1 MFDGMMETRPPR
13 AEIEGKKLVF
23 DALIGMLC
31 EVTKD
36 EDKPVIEALRN
47 ANKVMDLTQK
57 MLDRVKDT
65 LEAEDKAVPRER
77 AIRVNAVF
85 LPIIE
90 TLEQFLNENV

>member
-1 MFDGMMETRPPR
+1 MFEDAMKSHPPR
-13 AEIEGKKLVF
+13 PEVM
-23 DALIGMLC
+23 DALIDVLC
-31 EVTKD
+31 EVSRD

-47 ANKVMDLTQK
+47 AHKVTNLTQK
-57 MLDRVKDT
+57 VLDHVKVT
-65 LEAEDKAVPRER
+65 LEVEDKAVPRER

>member
-1 MFDGMMETRPPR
+1 MID
-13 AEIEGKKLVF
+13 V
-23 DALIGMLC
+23 LC
-31 EVTKD
+31 EVSRD

-47 ANKVMDLTQK
+47 AHKVTNLTQK
-57 MLDRVKDT
+57 VLDHVKVT
-65 LEAEDKAVPRER
+65 LEVEDKAVPRER

>member
-1 MFDGMMETRPPR
+1 M
-13 AEIEGKKLVF
+13 
-23 DALIGMLC
+23 DALIDVLC
-31 EVTKD
+31 EVSRD

-47 ANKVMDLTQK
+47 AHKVTNLTQK
-57 MLDRVKDT
+57 VLDHVKVT

-90 TLEQFLNENV
+90 TLEQFINENA

>member
-1 MFDGMMETRPPR
+1 MFEDAMKSRPPR
-13 AEIEGKKLVF
+13 PEVL
-23 DALIGMLC
+23 DALIDVLC
-31 EVTKD
+31 EVTRD

-47 ANKVMDLTQK
+47 AHKVTDLTQK
-57 MLDRVKDT
+57 VLDHVKVT
-65 LEAEDKAVPRER
+65 LEVEDKAIPRER

>member
-1 MFDGMMETRPPR
+1 M
-13 AEIEGKKLVF
+13 
-23 DALIGMLC
+23 DALIDVLC
-31 EVTKD
+31 EVSRD

-47 ANKVMDLTQK
+47 AHKVTNLTQK
-57 MLDRVKDT
+57 VLDHVKVT
-65 LEAEDKAVPRER
+65 LEVEDKAVPRER